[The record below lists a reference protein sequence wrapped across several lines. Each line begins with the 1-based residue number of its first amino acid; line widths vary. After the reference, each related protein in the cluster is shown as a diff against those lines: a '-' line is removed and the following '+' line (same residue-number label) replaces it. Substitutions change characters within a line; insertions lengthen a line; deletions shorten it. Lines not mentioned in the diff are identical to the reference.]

1 MLMMTA
7 ISWLRARSA
16 VRACECTRTS
26 LRGNEMGFVG
36 DHTGLRAV
44 TLVDLY
50 FGRSSRWLV
59 RRVID
64 DHMVLVA

>member
-1 MLMMTA
+1 
-7 ISWLRARSA
+7 
-16 VRACECTRTS
+16 
-26 LRGNEMGFVG
+26 MGFVG